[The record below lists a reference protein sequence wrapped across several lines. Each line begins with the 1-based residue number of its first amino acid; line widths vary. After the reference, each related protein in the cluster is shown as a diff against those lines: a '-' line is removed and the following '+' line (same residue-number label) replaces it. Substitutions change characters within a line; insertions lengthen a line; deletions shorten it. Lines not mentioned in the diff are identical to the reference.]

1 MRETMPKF
9 IYPNLRK
16 WKNIFKSKHFAS
28 SFCFLFSAITIIFI
42 FASILLVVQNTHI
55 IKNEMESEAS
65 HAAISIQDILNS
77 VRNNATLVGSLPS
90 VSTVLNHP
98 NPSID
103 QLSVMIKDVTSFSTM
118 YDYDNMGIFFEPSK
132 RIFDS
137 DYGIYHYSDYLHP
150 DFLNAIYETQSYE
163 RWFLLPSL
171 DNMDSSGS
179 PALLTYVHRLPY
191 HETHGKGFITFSL
204 SISYLRK
211 QTADIIGKTDYPA
224 TVCFQNQL
232 LWSTREGIA
241 SGWDNT
247 KTPAANAAV
256 LFPHA
261 RSYSFTTE
269 DGTEV
274 TFYINTSQLFHRH
287 LESLQPLFS
296 AWLLSAVFI
305 LALAFLFAFL
315 MLRPMD
321 DMMRKMGLPSYTE
334 IPDAGIDEYSLL
346 NNALDHM
353 SAQIKNIDSLLLEN
367 RQLIQDQLLHDILY
381 GYVDVSQLSTQY
393 EEYGI
398 AFPHP
403 YFFLILMA
411 LPRLDEI
418 SDFTLFE
425 QTRLLARNNVIIALS
440 NLGTC
445 YGTYLGNKHIAF
457 IVNTDHWEHL
467 RTELQ
472 KICVVVK
479 TSLQETLSLCPFFS
493 ISLCSPDS
501 PRLRQALVQAQ
512 RILLFSSGETSDF
525 VYFSSQKDYIPSI
538 DPDLSLQLTQC
549 IMDKDSALLSALADD
564 LERQYLPSG
573 TSQQEARRL
582 SSMILCSVFVNLM
595 ELNIETRE
603 NLLTGALSRLETAQ
617 TGEECMRIV
626 FGCLCSLAGDTA
638 KISDEA
644 HSYIHKAIRYL
655 EAHYTES
662 LSIPL
667 IASHTGVSAIY
678 LNRIF
683 KLSTGKTVSEYL
695 NDYRIAQ
702 SLPMLADSSRTIV
715 HISEAVGYGDV
726 RSYIRFFKK
735 FYGMTPSEYRKSP
748 MPKL

>member
-1 MRETMPKF
+1 MVQTISKF
-9 IYPNLRK
+9 ADANLYK
-16 WKNIFKSKHFAS
+16 LKNVLKSKHFVS
-28 SFCFLFSAITIIFI
+28 SFCILLSTVSVIFLFVSTL
-42 FASILLVVQNTHI
+42 SMLQNNHDI
-55 IKNEMESEAS
+55 QDEMESEAS
-65 HAAISIQDILNS
+65 YAAISIQDILNS
-77 VRNNATLVGSLPS
+77 VKTSSALVGSLPS
-90 VSTVLNHP
+90 VRAVLNNP
-98 NPSID
+98 QPSID
-103 QLSVMIKDVTSFSTM
+103 QLSVMAEDVSSFSTM
-118 YDYDNMGIFFEPSK
+118 YDYQDIGIFFELAD
-132 RIFDS
+132 RIYQT
-137 DYGIYHYSDYLHP
+137 DYGFYSYSDYIYP
-150 DFLNAIYETQSYE
+150 EFLDVICQEQAYE
-163 RWFLLPSL
+163 RWLLLPSL
-171 DNMDSSGS
+171 EHAGQAGS
-179 PALLTYVHRLPY
+179 PAVLTFIHRLPLY
-191 HETHGKGFITFSL
+191 ETRGKGFITLSL
-204 SISYLRK
+204 STSYLKSRTQRIR
-211 QTADIIGKTDYPA
+211 QTSYPA
-224 TVCFQNQL
+224 TVCFQDQL
-232 LWSTREGIA
+232 LWSTQESIQA
-241 SGWDNT
+241 QWDNT
-247 KTPAANAAV
+247 KTSEENVNV

-261 RSYSFTTE
+261 RIYAFTTE
-269 DGTEV
+269 GGTQV
-274 TFYINTSQLFHRH
+274 SFYISTSQLFSRH
-287 LESLQPLFS
+287 LSVIGPLFVT
-296 AWLLSAVFI
+296 WLFSILFTFALS
-305 LALAFLFAFL
+305 FLFSLL